1 MRKST
6 RFTKLLLIGSIAAA
20 SFLAYGCGGKPMQQA
35 MQSEMDK
42 AKADAEAK
50 AKAEAER
57 MKAEAEAKARK
68 AKDDMEAKMKGD
80 TAAADEARMQAEAA
94 ARAARAYETTYFDY
108 DKASIRDDQKA
119 MLTQNADKLKTNAD
133 VKATL
138 EGHCDERGTAEY
150 NLALGQKRADSAK
163 AFLTKAGVAADR
175 IKTVSYG
182 KEHPADAG
190 HTEAAWAKNR
200 RVEIVPAP

>member
-1 MRKST
+1 MRTTT

-20 SFLAYGCGGKPMQQA
+20 SVLAYGCGGKPMQQA
-35 MQSEMDK
+35 MQGEMDK

-68 AKDDMEAKMKGD
+68 AKEDMEAKLKGD
-80 TAAADEARMQAEAA
+80 AEAEARMKAEAE
-94 ARAARAYETTYFDY
+94 ARAARSYETTYFDY
-108 DKASIRDDQKA
+108 DKANIRDDQKA
-119 MLTQNADKLKTNAD
+119 SLTASADKLKANGD
-133 VKATL
+133 IKVTL

-150 NLALGQKRADSAK
+150 NLALGQKRAESAK
-163 AFLTKAGVAADR
+163 SFLVKAGVAADR
-175 IKTVSYG
+175 VKTVSLG
-182 KEHPADAG
+182 KERPADAG

-200 RVEIVPAP
+200 RVEIVAAP

>member
-6 RFTKLLLIGSIAAA
+6 SFTKLLLVGSIAAA

-57 MKAEAEAKARK
+57 MKADAEAKALK
-68 AKDDMEAKMKGD
+68 AKAEMEAKMKGE
-80 TAAADEARMQAEAA
+80 TVAADDARMQAEAA
-94 ARAARAYETTYFDY
+94 ARAARAYEATYFDY
-108 DKASIRDDQKA
+108 DKASVRDDQKA
-119 MLTQNADKLKTNAD
+119 TLTQNADKLKANMD

-150 NLALGQKRADSAK
+150 NLALGQKRAESAK
-163 AFLTKAGVAADR
+163 AFLTKAGIAADR
-175 IKTVSYG
+175 VKTVSYG

-200 RVEIVPAP
+200 RVEIVAAP

>member
-80 TAAADEARMQAEAA
+80 TAAADEARMQTEAA
-94 ARAARAYETTYFDY
+94 ARAARSYETTYFDY

-190 HTEAAWAKNR
+190 HTKAAWAKNR
-200 RVEIVPAP
+200 RVEIVAAP

>member
-6 RFTKLLLIGSIAAA
+6 SFTRLLLVGSIAAA
-20 SFLAYGCGGKPMQQA
+20 SVLAYGCGGKPVQQA
-35 MQSEMDK
+35 MQGEMDK
-42 AKADAEAK
+42 AKAEAEAK

-68 AKDDMEAKMKGD
+68 AKEDMEAKLKGD
-80 TAAADEARMQAEAA
+80 AEAEARMKAEAE
-94 ARAARAYETTYFDY
+94 ARAARSYETTYFDY
-108 DKASIRDDQKA
+108 DKANIRDDQKA
-119 MLTQNADKLKTNAD
+119 GLTANADKLKSNAD
-133 VKATL
+133 IKVTL

-163 AFLTKAGVAADR
+163 SFLVKAGIGADR
-175 IKTVSYG
+175 LKTVSFG
-182 KEHPADAG
+182 KERPADAG

-200 RVEIVPAP
+200 RVEIVAAP

>member
-1 MRKST
+1 MRKPAS
-6 RFTKLLLIGSIAAA
+6 FTNLLLIGSIAAA
-20 SFLAYGCGGKPMQQA
+20 SFLAYGCGGKPVQQA
-35 MQSEMDK
+35 MQGEMDK

-57 MKAEAEAKARK
+57 MKAEAEAKAKK
-68 AKDDMEAKMKGD
+68 AKEDMEAKMKAD
-80 TAAADEARMQAEAA
+80 AAAAEEARMKADAE
-94 ARAARAYETTYFDY
+94 ARAARAYPTTYFDY

-119 MLTQNADKLKTNAD
+119 GLTQSADKLKANAD
-133 VKATL
+133 VKVTL

-175 IKTVSYG
+175 LKTVSFG
-182 KEHPADAG
+182 KERPADAG
-190 HTEAAWAKNR
+190 HNEAAWAKNR
-200 RVEIVPAP
+200 RVEIVAAP

>member
-1 MRKST
+1 MRNST
-6 RFTKLLLIGSIAAA
+6 SFTKLLLVGSIAAA

-42 AKADAEAK
+42 AKAEAEAK

-57 MKAEAEAKARK
+57 MKAEAETKARK
-68 AKDDMEAKMKGD
+68 AKDDMEAKMKAEA
-80 TAAADEARMQAEAA
+80 AAADEAKMKAEAE

-108 DKASIRDDQKA
+108 DKANIRDDQKA
-119 MLTQNADKLKTNAD
+119 ALTQSADKLKAHAD
-133 VKATL
+133 TKVTL

-163 AFLTKAGVAADR
+163 SFLTKAGVAADR
-175 IKTVSYG
+175 LKTLSLG
-182 KEHPADAG
+182 KERPADAG
-190 HTEAAWAKNR
+190 HSEAAWAKNR
-200 RVEIVPAP
+200 RVEIVAAP

>member
-1 MRKST
+1 MRTTT

-20 SFLAYGCGGKPMQQA
+20 SVLAYGCGGKPMQQA
-35 MQSEMDK
+35 MQGEMDK

-68 AKDDMEAKMKGD
+68 AKEDMEAKLKGD
-80 TAAADEARMQAEAA
+80 AEAEARMKAEAE
-94 ARAARAYETTYFDY
+94 ARAARSYETTYFDY
-108 DKASIRDDQKA
+108 DKANIRDDQKA
-119 MLTQNADKLKTNAD
+119 SLTASADKLKANGD
-133 VKATL
+133 IKVTL

-150 NLALGQKRADSAK
+150 NLALGQKRAESAK
-163 AFLTKAGVAADR
+163 SFLVKAGVSADR
-175 IKTVSYG
+175 VKTVSLG
-182 KEHPADAG
+182 KERPADAG

-200 RVEIVPAP
+200 RVEIVAAP

>member
-1 MRKST
+1 MRRPAS
-6 RFTKLLLIGSIAAA
+6 FTNLFLVGSIAAA
-20 SFLAYGCGGKPMQQA
+20 SFLAYGCGGKPVQQA

-42 AKADAEAK
+42 AKADAETK

-68 AKDDMEAKMKGD
+68 AKEDMESKLRAE
-80 TAAADEARMQAEAA
+80 TAAADEARMKAEAE
-94 ARAARAYETTYFDY
+94 ARAARSYETTYFDY
-108 DKASIRDDQKA
+108 DKANIRDDQKA
-119 MLTQNADKLKTNAD
+119 GLTASADKLKGNGD
-133 VKATL
+133 VKVTL

-163 AFLTKAGVAADR
+163 SFLTKAGIAADR

-182 KEHPADAG
+182 KERPADAG
-190 HTEAAWAKNR
+190 HSEMAWAKNR
-200 RVEIVPAP
+200 RVEIVAAP

>member
-1 MRKST
+1 
-6 RFTKLLLIGSIAAA
+6 
-20 SFLAYGCGGKPMQQA
+20 

-68 AKDDMEAKMKGD
+68 AKEDMEAKMKGD

-108 DKASIRDDQKA
+108 NQASIRDDQKA
-119 MLTQNADKLKTNAD
+119 MLTQNANKLKTNAD

-175 IKTVSYG
+175 VKTVSYG

-200 RVEIVPAP
+200 RVEIVAAP